1 MSKAL
6 LPLLAIATLLATFT
20 ARADIPEATLREAYN
35 KIDPAIGLVE
45 FSVEITNPN
54 TGERSKQDRNAL
66 ALVVSR
72 SGLVLTHGHMILDD
86 AVPFNITVTLG
97 QGPTE
102 KRYDAEALPKPED
115 VNVVFLQLKSDTPLD
130 LPYVRFSPEANLQLG
145 ASVALFGVLAESFD
159 FETCV
164 QERRIGAVLDK
175 PRTTYCLDDAIR
187 FAFVGAPVID
197 AQGRVGGVV
206 GFDLSTQEGGDIYVR
221 SGHPIVF
228 QASLLQKYIDDPQ
241 TAKPK
246 DDSGDAWLG
255 VFTQPLSDDFAK
267 YWNLNID
274 GGLIVSTV
282 VPTSPAGIA
291 GLKSGD
297 IITEFNGTP
306 IRAKLDRDVLG
317 FTKLVRDAGAGKSV
331 EIKFLRDGKP
341 QSVTTTLEVRP
352 RTAQDAA
359 VFEDKTLGLTV
370 RELTADVRIQL
381 NLADDVAGVIV
392 RSVESGSA
400 AQLAKIRPGVILL
413 AFGDHPVRN
422 LDEYKKVLEDIRK
435 EKPAEITVFAR
446 AGAVTGFFRVQP
458 RWDE

>member
-1 MSKAL
+1 MNKVFPLLLAL
-6 LPLLAIATLLATFT
+6 LAPLAAF
-20 ARADIPEATLREAYN
+20 ADVPEAVIREAYN

-45 FSVEITNPN
+45 FSVEMTNPN
-54 TGERSKQDRNAL
+54 SGERSKQDRNAL
-66 ALVVSR
+66 GLVVSR
-72 SGLVLTHGHMILDD
+72 TGLVLTHGHMSLDD
-86 AVPFNITVTLG
+86 SVPFNITVTLG
-97 QGPTE
+97 EGATE
-102 KRYDAEALPKPED
+102 KRYEAEALPKPED

-130 LPYVRFSPEANLQLG
+130 LPYVRFSQDASLQLG
-145 ASVALFGVLAESFD
+145 ASVVMYGVLAESLD
-159 FETCV
+159 FETCI

-197 AQGRVGGVV
+197 AQGRIAGVV

-221 SGHPIVF
+221 SGHPLIF
-228 QASLLQKYIDDPQ
+228 QSSLLQKYIDNPL
-241 TAKPK
+241 AEKPK
-246 DDSGDAWLG
+246 DSAGDAWLG
-255 VFTQPLSDDFAK
+255 VFTQPLTDDFAK
-267 YWNLNID
+267 YWKLSID

-282 VPTSPAGIA
+282 VPTSPAGVA

-306 IRAKLDRDVLG
+306 IRAKMDRDVLG
-317 FTKLVRDAGAGKSV
+317 FTKLVRDTGPGKAV
-331 EIKFLRDGKP
+331 EVKFLRDGQP
-341 QSVTTTLEVRP
+341 QSVTLTLEVRP

-413 AFGDHPVRN
+413 AFGDRPVRS
-422 LDEYKKVLEDIRK
+422 LEEYQKVMDDIRK